1 MNKHVGVDTEINEMI
16 ALADQV
22 SERAESWADGIAD
35 WMTLM
40 HLTPFVLGVRVPKLI
55 AETRVYSPFDRE
67 ETRLAVCE
75 KVEAVVEGAF
85 ALQLSCYASLLQFQA
100 SAMEGRFLMSVVKR
114 SFDEISSSALTP
126 AVERLRSNAERL
138 G

>member
-1 MNKHVGVDTEINEMI
+1 MNKHVRAETEFNETI
-16 ALADQV
+16 ALAKEG
-22 SERAESWADGIAD
+22 SERAESWADGFAD

-75 KVEAVVEGAF
+75 KVGQTE
-85 ALQLSCYASLLQFQA
+85 
-100 SAMEGRFLMSVVKR
+100 EGR
-114 SFDEISSSALTP
+114 E
-126 AVERLRSNAERL
+126 
-138 G
+138 

>member
-1 MNKHVGVDTEINEMI
+1 MNKHVRVETEINETI
-16 ALADQV
+16 AYAGEA
-22 SERAESWADGIAD
+22 SERSENWADGFAD

-40 HLTPFVLGVRVPKLI
+40 HLTPFVVGVRVPKLL

-75 KVEAVVEGAF
+75 KVEAVVEGMFAF
-85 ALQLSCYASLLQFQA
+85 QSSCYASALAFQA
-100 SAMEGRFLMSVVKR
+100 SAMEGRFLMSDVRR
-114 SFDEISSSALTP
+114 SFDEISSSVLTP

-138 G
+138 A